1 MSWYCIYDKPYKLEI
16 GPIKKI
22 LKDSIG
28 LKSKKRKIKEP
39 KKRVKKIATIGDR

>member
-1 MSWYCIYDKPYKLEI
+1 MPYQLDT

-28 LKSKKRKIKEP
+28 LKSRERKIKEP